1 MQWLTGLFD
10 FLAKP
15 VTSYIEGSQARKY
28 LKEEGK
34 LQIAKAKV
42 ALEVQKYTTEAE
54 RLANSDIA
62 DADYDKQV
70 QLERRH
76 TIIDEVLII
85 WTLILATLH
94 FIPMTQP
101 YMAEG
106 WKAMGYK
113 GVPYWFE
120 FAIVGIYIATLGLM
134 RLFKFMF
141 SVKEKFSKGEDK
153 NVSKE

>member
-94 FIPMTQP
+94 FI
-101 YMAEG
+101 
-106 WKAMGYK
+106 
-113 GVPYWFE
+113 
-120 FAIVGIYIATLGLM
+120 
-134 RLFKFMF
+134 
-141 SVKEKFSKGEDK
+141 
-153 NVSKE
+153 